1 MVEAVESRVLLASSL
16 VSLNFHEFHSSL
28 TSTSSS
34 SASPLGILP
43 LDNGS
48 LAPVGYTPEQIRTAY
63 GFNSVMF
70 GTVAGDGAGQTIA
83 IVDCYDD
90 PSFVNTSSNSYKT
103 SDLAQFDA
111 AFGLPDPPSFTKV
124 NETGGATLPG
134 TDPAGRGN
142 LAGNWEI
149 EEALDIE
156 WAHAMA
162 PGANIVL
169 VEATS
174 DTTNNDL
181 LTAVKTAATLPGVSA
196 ISMSW
201 GLESEIAG
209 EVATDSTF
217 VTPAG
222 HQGVTFLAAS
232 GDSGSPGYYP
242 AYSPNVVAVGGTS
255 LNLNTDNS
263 IQSEIAWAGSGGGT
277 SKFETEPAYQ
287 IAVQNTGFRT
297 IPDVAFDADP
307 YTGVA
312 VYDSYN
318 DTDGSGP
325 WVQIG
330 GTSLASPSWAGLI
343 AVVNQGRVLA
353 GAGTLDGPTET
364 LPYLY
369 AMPSADFNDIVS
381 GSNGGYNAGSGY
393 DEATGL
399 GSPKANLL
407 INDLANYGTASKFV
421 ITANPPASVIAGDRF
436 AVAVAA
442 ENSNGNLDPEFNGSV
457 TISLSSD
464 PTGAALGGTLTVNA
478 VRGEAVFDNLT
489 IGVLGSGYQFTAKT
503 ANFPSLTTSKFSI
516 ISNPTPWQGTYY
528 PGPTDASLRAAI
540 NAAESNGFSS
550 NVIELVN
557 ANYLYS
563 DSASGAIVV
572 QNASSLA
579 SKTLTIVGVGA
590 GSTVIEPNGGGWQD
604 RLFEIVGT
612 TKAQTFVNIEDLTIT
627 GGNARGG
634 GVLGGVAAL
643 GGGILIDNAMVTLQH
658 VSMLSNVA
666 FGLAGAPAPPGLGE
680 TQAERARLAKPPKGA
695 RSTWQA
701 GPSPSSTTHLR
712 TIRRPADSAERAETG
727 NRALVLAFRAKQRA
741 ADPPAKAGR
750 GERLWRSD
758 LRRLGKPLRPAG
770 LVYE

>member
-1 MVEAVESRVLLASSL
+1 MASRQRAKNRSPRRALGTSTRSALPRPLRRNFIPAVESIESRVLPASSV
-16 VSLNFHEFHSSL
+16 VSFSFHEYHANL
-28 TSTSSS
+28 PNKPGDNP
-34 SASPLGILP
+34 SPMGILP

-48 LAPVGYTPEQIRTAY
+48 LAPVGYTPQQVRTAY
-63 GFNSVMF
+63 GFDSVMF
-70 GTVAGDGAGQTIA
+70 GSVVGDGSGQTIA

-90 PSFVNTSSNSYKT
+90 PNFVNTTSNNYKN

-124 NETGGATLPG
+124 NETGGTTLPG
-134 TDPAGRGN
+134 TDPVGAGYV
-142 LAGNWEI
+142 LGNWEI

-156 WAHAMA
+156 WTHAMA

-169 VEATS
+169 VEASS
-174 DTTNNDL
+174 DATNNDL
-181 LTAVKTAATLPGVSA
+181 LTAVQTAAALPGVSV

-209 EVATDSTF
+209 ELATDSTF

-242 AYSPNVVAVGGTS
+242 AYSPNVIAVGGTS
-255 LNLNTDNS
+255 LNLNLDNT
-263 IQSEIAWAGSGGGT
+263 IQSETAWAGSGGGT
-277 SKFETEPAYQ
+277 SKFETEPTYQ
-287 IAVQNTGFRT
+287 LGVQNTGFRT

-353 GAGTLDGPTET
+353 GASTLDGPTET

-369 AMPSADFNDIVS
+369 AMPSTDFNDIVT
-381 GSNGGYNAGSGY
+381 GSNGGYNAGPGY

-421 ITANPPASVIAGDRF
+421 ITANPPTRVIQGDPF

-442 ENSNGNLDPEFNGSV
+442 ENTNGNLDPEFNGSV
-457 TISLSSD
+457 TISLSSNS
-464 PTGAALGGTLTVNA
+464 TGAALGGTLTVNA
-478 VRGEAVFDNLT
+478 VRGEAVFDDLT
-489 IGVLGSGYQFTAKT
+489 IGALGSGYQFTAST
-503 ANFPSLTTSKFSI
+503 ANFPSLTTSTFSI
-516 ISNPTPWQGTYY
+516 VSNPTPWQGTYY
-528 PGPTDASLRAAI
+528 PGPTDTNLRAAI
-540 NAAESNGFSS
+540 NAAESNGFA
-550 NVIELVN
+550 NNTIELVD
-557 ANYLYS
+557 ANYLFS
-563 DSASGAIVV
+563 DGASGAIVI
-572 QNASSLA
+572 QNNSNLPE
-579 SKTLTIVGVGA
+579 KTLTIIGVGA
-590 GSTVIEPNGGGWQD
+590 GSTVLEPSGNNWQD
-604 RLFEIVGT
+604 RLFEIVGAANSAT
-612 TKAQTFVNIEDLTIT
+612 IVNIDDLTIN

-634 GVLGGVAAL
+634 GVLGGTAAL
-643 GGGILIDNAMVTLQH
+643 GGGILIDNALVSLQNI
-658 VSMLSNVA
+658 SLSSNVA
-666 FGLAGAPAPPGLGE
+666 FGLAGAQELRGREEIRGQTAPWEKRPE
-680 TQAERARLAKPPKGA
+680 GA
-695 RSTWQA
+695 PSTC
-701 GPSPSSTTHLR
+701 L
-712 TIRRPADSAERAETG
+712 
-727 NRALVLAFRAKQRA
+727 
-741 ADPPAKAGR
+741 AGR
-750 GERLWRSD
+750 SRW
-758 LRRLGKPLRPAG
+758 
-770 LVYE
+770 